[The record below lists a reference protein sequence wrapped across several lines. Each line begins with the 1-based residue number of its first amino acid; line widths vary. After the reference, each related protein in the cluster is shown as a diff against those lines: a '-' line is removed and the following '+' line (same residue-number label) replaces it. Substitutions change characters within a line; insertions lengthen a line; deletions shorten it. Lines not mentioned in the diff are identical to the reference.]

1 MRISKYFYNAKTCR
15 YEPLPTSITSLV
27 SYAILFSISTLLIFW
42 GVLTVHSKLFLSE
55 KGKALKK
62 ENITLTK
69 YHASLVG
76 ELAHVESVLNKLND
90 QNSDL
95 HKKIFETS
103 LLESTSS
110 TQKNSNISIASA
122 SDFKTA
128 AIELREKS
136 NAVSKISKSH
146 NAFFSTVVVNEK
158 ELQFLMSIPCIQPI
172 ENAALTKLVS
182 GFGKR
187 INPFH
192 KGNYKHPGV
201 DFTATR
207 GTSVVATAKGVV
219 VDLRKGSSLQAG
231 YGNYI
236 EIDHGNGLITRY
248 AHLEEV
254 MVRVG
259 QRVSKGSTIGTV
271 GMSGGAIAPHIHYEI
286 IRNGKQVDPVPFM
299 MENLSSKEYTELQ
312 KLGSKKNQS
321 LD

>member
-1 MRISKYFYNAKTCR
+1 M
-15 YEPLPTSITSLV
+15 
-27 SYAILFSISTLLIFW
+27 
-42 GVLTVHSKLFLSE
+42 HSKLFLSE

-158 ELQFLMSIPCIQPI
+158 ELQFLM
-172 ENAALTKLVS
+172 
-182 GFGKR
+182 
-187 INPFH
+187 
-192 KGNYKHPGV
+192 
-201 DFTATR
+201 
-207 GTSVVATAKGVV
+207 
-219 VDLRKGSSLQAG
+219 
-231 YGNYI
+231 
-236 EIDHGNGLITRY
+236 
-248 AHLEEV
+248 
-254 MVRVG
+254 
-259 QRVSKGSTIGTV
+259 
-271 GMSGGAIAPHIHYEI
+271 
-286 IRNGKQVDPVPFM
+286 
-299 MENLSSKEYTELQ
+299 
-312 KLGSKKNQS
+312 
-321 LD
+321 